1 MTQTQAHAPTHPH
14 TQGQNEA
21 HDGSQAQKVLVT
33 GATGT
38 VGRQVVAELLDRGH
52 QVRALTRDASR
63 AGLPAGVEVVQGDL
77 TEPDGLAEALEGV
90 TGLHLITFAGPYF
103 APLETGPRILEL
115 ARAAGVRRV
124 TVLHG
129 GGPTLLEDAVRAEES
144 LAWTVLMPV
153 EFMANALEWAPGIS
167 ARDEVREPF
176 VSRLSAM
183 VHEGD
188 IGAVAAVA
196 LTEEGHGGSEY
207 VITGPELLTVGDKVA
222 AIAAAR
228 GREISLAEL
237 TREEAVARWRAEG
250 HPEDVIGFLLEAYGN
265 TPEVGRTVVDTVE
278 KVTGRP
284 ARTFSEWAAEHAA
297 GFSSSLQSLAANPDT
312 PRTKP

>member
-1 MTQTQAHAPTHPH
+1 MRTEVDLKAPYGRVMT
-14 TQGQNEA
+14 
-21 HDGSQAQKVLVT
+21 QAQKLLVT

-38 VGRQVVAELLDRGH
+38 VGRQVVAELLARGH
-52 QVRALTRDASR
+52 AVRALTRDASR
-63 AGLPAGVEVVQGDL
+63 ADFPAEVEVVQGDL
-77 TEPDGLAEALEGV
+77 AEPDSLIPALDGV
-90 TGLHLITFAGPYF
+90 TGVHLITFGGAYF

-115 ARAAGVRRV
+115 ARAAGVRRI

-129 GGPTLLEDAVRAEES
+129 GGPTPLEDAVRADDGVDR
-144 LAWTVLMPV
+144 TVLMPV
-153 EFMANALEWAPGIS
+153 EFMANALEWADGIVAS
-167 ARDEVREPF
+167 DEVREPF

-196 LTEEGHGGSEY
+196 LTEEGHAGQEY

-228 GREISLAEL
+228 GREIVLTEL
-237 TREEAVARWRAEG
+237 TEEQAVAQWRAVG
-250 HPEDVIGFLLEAYGN
+250 HPDEVIGFLVEAYGN

-278 KVTGRP
+278 KVTGNP
-284 ARTFSEWAAEHAA
+284 ARTFAQWAARHADV
-297 GFSSSLQSLAANPDT
+297 FRPAASA
-312 PRTKP
+312 

>member
-1 MTQTQAHAPTHPH
+1 MTQTQ
-14 TQGQNEA
+14 
-21 HDGSQAQKVLVT
+21 QAQKILVT

-38 VGRQVVAELLDRGH
+38 VGRQVVTELLARGH
-52 QVRALTRDASR
+52 AVRALTRDPAK
-63 AGLPAGVEVVQGDL
+63 ADFPAGVEVVRGDL
-77 TEPDGLAEALEGV
+77 TDPDSLVPALEGV
-90 TGLHLITFAGPYF
+90 TGVHLITFGGAYF

-129 GGPTLLEDAVRAEES
+129 GEATPQERAVRAADG
-144 LAWTVLMPV
+144 LDWTVLMPV
-153 EFMANALEWAPGIS
+153 EFMGNALEWADGIVT
-167 ARDEVREPF
+167 AGEVREPF

-196 LTEEGHGGSEY
+196 LTEEGHGRQEY

-222 AIAAAR
+222 TIAAAR
-228 GREISLAEL
+228 GRDIALVEL
-237 TREEAVARWRAEG
+237 TEEEAVAQWRAAG

-265 TPEVGRTVVDTVE
+265 TPEVGRTVADTVE

-284 ARTFSEWAAEHAA
+284 ARTFRQWAAEHAA
-297 GFSSSLQSLAANPDT
+297 TFGAGQA
-312 PRTKP
+312 

>member
-1 MTQTQAHAPTHPH
+1 MTKTQ
-14 TQGQNEA
+14 
-21 HDGSQAQKVLVT
+21 KILVS

-38 VGRQVVAELLDRGH
+38 VGRQVVGELLARGH
-52 QVRALTRDASR
+52 EVRALTRSAAS
-63 AGLPAGVEVVQGDL
+63 AVFPAGVEVVQGDL
-77 TEPDGLAEALEGV
+77 TDPDSLIPALEGV
-90 TGLHLITFAGPYF
+90 TGLHLITFGGAYF

-129 GGPTLLEDAVRAEES
+129 GGPSLLEDAVRADEGVD
-144 LAWTVLMPV
+144 WTVLMPV
-153 EFMANALEWAPGIS
+153 EFMANALEWADPIVAAG
-167 ARDEVREPF
+167 EVHEPF

-196 LTEEGHGGSEY
+196 LTEEGHGGREY

-228 GREISLAEL
+228 GREIALVEL
-237 TREEAVARWRAEG
+237 TEEQAVARWRAAG
-250 HPEDVIGFLLEAYGN
+250 HPEDVIGFLVEAYGN
-265 TPEVGRTVVDTVE
+265 TPEVGRTVVDTVQR
-278 KVTGRP
+278 VTGRP
-284 ARTFSEWAAEHAA
+284 ARTFAQWAAEHADA
-297 GFSSSLQSLAANPDT
+297 FVASA
-312 PRTKP
+312 

>member
-1 MTQTQAHAPTHPH
+1 MTQTQ
-14 TQGQNEA
+14 
-21 HDGSQAQKVLVT
+21 KILVT

-38 VGRQVVAELLDRGH
+38 VGRQVVAELLARGH
-52 QVRALTRDASR
+52 AVRALTRDATG
-63 AGLPAGVEVVQGDL
+63 ADFPAGVEVVQGDL
-77 TEPDGLAEALEGV
+77 TEPDSLVPALDGV
-90 TGLHLITFAGPYF
+90 SGLHLITFGGAYF

-115 ARAAGVRRV
+115 AREAGVRRV

-129 GGPTLLEDAVRAEES
+129 GGPSLLEDAVRADEGV
-144 LAWTVLMPV
+144 AWTVLMPV
-153 EFMANALEWAPGIS
+153 EFMANALEWADSIVTSG
-167 ARDEVREPF
+167 EVREPF

-196 LTEEGHGGSEY
+196 LTEEGHGGQEY
-207 VITGPELLTVGDKVA
+207 VITGPELLTVTDKVA

-228 GREISLAEL
+228 GREITLVEL
-237 TREEAVARWRAEG
+237 TEEQAVARWRAGG

-284 ARTFSEWAAEHAA
+284 ARTFGQWAGAHADA
-297 GFSSSLQSLAANPDT
+297 FTARSRGAAT
-312 PRTKP
+312 P